1 VVVSKESEFDKR
13 RFPRFKNP
21 VYYHPVQ
28 TFGISRETS
37 DISLGGVRIYSNNP
51 LKEKQSLEIELLLP
65 SGKSVVASV
74 RVAWINVLPPGSEAL
89 YDVGL
94 EFTNLPED
102 SILEL
107 KSALDVTSS
116 E

>member
-1 VVVSKESEFDKR
+1 VAVSQGPEFDKR

-21 VYYHPVQ
+21 VFYLPVR
-28 TFGISRETS
+28 TFGINRQTS

-51 LKEKQSLEIELLLP
+51 LKKEQSLEIELFLP
-65 SGKSVVASV
+65 GGKSVAASV
-74 RVAWINVLPPGSEAL
+74 RVAWIKVLPPGSEAL

>member
-1 VVVSKESEFDKR
+1 MAASKESELDKR

-21 VYYHPVQ
+21 VYYHPAR
-28 TFGISRETS
+28 TFGISRQAS
-37 DISLGGVRIYSNNP
+37 NISLGGVRIYSNNP
-51 LKEKQSLEIELLLP
+51 LKKEQSLEIELLLP
-65 SGKSVVASV
+65 CGKSVAASV
-74 RVAWINVLPPGSEAL
+74 RVAWIKVLPPGSDAL

-102 SILEL
+102 AILEL
-107 KSALDVTSS
+107 KSALGVTSS